1 MVFDHGYTN
10 YPYCSPSRNSFM
22 SGRLPDSSQIWTF
35 QNSFR
40 NERE

>member
-10 YPYCSPSRNSFM
+10 YPYCSRSRNSFM